1 MSARNISDPP
11 YSESG
16 VGSLLSARAPD
27 FVFPPQATHSIS
39 FQGLGLYPPTPLQR
53 GASYIGMLDSQNAA
67 MGHTCM
73 GWRVGCEN
81 AISSSGR
88 GSYATTALEGFGCVL
103 GCPSIGIAQGFHI
116 RSGISQGCD
125 LGIEIAKGFDVSIGI
140 ASGFDLGMGIV
151 Q

>member
-1 MSARNISDPP
+1 
-11 YSESG
+11 
-16 VGSLLSARAPD
+16 
-27 FVFPPQATHSIS
+27 
-39 FQGLGLYPPTPLQR
+39 
-53 GASYIGMLDSQNAA
+53 MLDSQNAA

-88 GSYATTALEGFGCVL
+88 GSYATTVLEGFGCVL

-116 RSGISQGCD
+116 RSGISQGRD

-140 ASGFDLGMGIV
+140 AAGFDLGMGIA
-151 Q
+151 QGFDLGMGAHDRIQENQARIWGGPLQGT